1 LIKKIAIVGSGSHSS
16 SSINLLLKYF
26 SITNMGIYDN
36 SFGEGAQEL
45 IRSIELI
52 GGIDDIKVNQDVFL
66 SIGDNSLRKKCFLKF
81 KDQVIKKNL
90 FHNNSIQEKEV
101 ILGVANQIFAH
112 TYINSKTII
121 GDNNIV
127 NTGAIIEH
135 DCLIGSHNHISV
147 GAKVC
152 GKTSIGNEC
161 FIGSG
166 SVILNN
172 LSICDNVIIGAGTVV
187 IRDIVNPG
195 TYVGNPVKKI
205 K

>member
-1 LIKKIAIVGSGSHSS
+1 LIKKIAIVGFGSHLS
-16 SSINLLLKYF
+16 SSINLLKKYF
-26 SITNMGIYDN
+26 NVNNMGIYDN
-36 SFGEGAQEL
+36 SFEEGVQE
-45 IRSIELI
+45 SIHSIQLI
-52 GGIDDIKVNQDVFL
+52 GRIDDIEINQDLFL
-66 SIGDNSLRKKCFLKF
+66 SIGDNNLREEYFLKF

-90 FHNNSIQEKEV
+90 FHNNSMQEKDV
-101 ILGVANQIFAH
+101 IFGVSNQIFAH
-112 TYINSKTII
+112 TYINSKAII

-135 DCLIGSHNHISV
+135 DCQIGSHSHISV

-152 GKTSIGNEC
+152 GKTSIGDRC

-172 LSICDNVIIGAGTVV
+172 LSICDNVVIGAGAVV
-187 IRDIVNPG
+187 IRNIINPG